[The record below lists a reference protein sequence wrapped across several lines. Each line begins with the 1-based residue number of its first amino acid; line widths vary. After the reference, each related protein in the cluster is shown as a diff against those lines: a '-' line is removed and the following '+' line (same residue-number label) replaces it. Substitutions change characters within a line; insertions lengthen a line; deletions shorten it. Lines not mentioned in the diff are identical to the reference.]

1 VKLAATL
8 AALLAAAPALAA
20 DGDSLGPPPAR
31 HWYENPNARYQ
42 SPQHWAFELKF
53 SPYTPHI
60 DSSPGL
66 HGATPFRDLFANQ
79 NSMHPSVDPRLLTQL
94 EVDWQFLHKFGS
106 LGLGFSIGY
115 YRRSTH
121 SFEFPNNQTS
131 LSCTVVNGPVTPA
144 PGFACIRAGDE
155 TDLNVIP
162 LQLMLVYRFDVLA
175 NRYKV
180 PLVPYFK
187 VGLGYYIWVIQNGSG
202 GVTTVTPQGSTN
214 RLNGAG
220 GTWGYVLNPG
230 LALQL
235 DVIDQSAARSM
246 DAELGINH
254 TYLFVELMYA
264 DISNFHSAHAFV
276 LSDTTFNAGIAFEF

>member
-20 DGDSLGPPPAR
+20 DGEPVGAPPR

-42 SPQHWAFELKF
+42 SPQRFAFELKF
-53 SPYTPHI
+53 SPYTPRI

-66 HGATPFRDLFANQ
+66 NGATPFRDLFTNQ
-79 NSMHPSVDPRLLTQL
+79 NDPKASLDPRLLTQL
-94 EVDWQFLHKFGS
+94 ELDWQFLHKFGS

-121 SFEFPNNQTS
+121 SFEFPNNDPTQ
-131 LSCTVVNGPVTPA
+131 SCITANRMPPA
-144 PGFACIRAGDE
+144 GSACIRAGDE

-202 GVTTVTPQGSTN
+202 GVSTAGPSN
-214 RLNGAG
+214 NLNGAG

-235 DVIDQSAARSM
+235 DILEAGAARSM
-246 DAELGINH
+246 DAEIGINH

-276 LSDTTFNAGIAFEF
+276 LSDTTFNAGVAFEF